1 MRGLSKLILVQ
12 FKLFLR
18 EPAAFF
24 FSLIFPSALLLLFG
38 AIFGNTPD
46 PQFNPDYG
54 YIDTEVPA
62 LTGIIIATVGLMSIP
77 IATATSREFGVLR
90 RYRATPMSPATYFVA
105 DVVVNLGV
113 SVIGMILLIVLA
125 KVVYGLRFG
134 GDWLSVTAGFLL
146 SALAFIAVGY
156 VIAGLAPTGRV
167 ALVIGQLTFFPMMFL
182 SGAAMPREIMPEAVR
197 RVGDFLPLTYVVS
210 LLQGLWFGET
220 WGEHLTA
227 VAILGSMLVVGAIVS
242 SRVFRWE

>member
-38 AIFGNTPD
+38 AIWGNTPD
-46 PQFNPDYG
+46 PDFNPNFG

-62 LTGIIIATVGLMSIP
+62 MTGIIIATVGLLGIP

-113 SVIGMILLIVLA
+113 AIIGMILLIVLA
-125 KVVYGLRFG
+125 KVSTICV
-134 GDWLSVTAGFLL
+134 
-146 SALAFIAVGY
+146 LAA
-156 VIAGLAPTGRV
+156 TG
-167 ALVIGQLTFFPMMFL
+167 
-182 SGAAMPREIMPEAVR
+182 
-197 RVGDFLPLTYVVS
+197 
-210 LLQGLWFGET
+210 
-220 WGEHLTA
+220 
-227 VAILGSMLVVGAIVS
+227 
-242 SRVFRWE
+242 